1 MRTVSQ
7 AQQGLDIWGSFTPHQ
22 QINSSS
28 WRELFGAGKLLETFG
43 PILSGTVVPIYLD
56 SQVAVVALGGTIPTY
71 PNKVFGGSKTLE
83 LQDLVS
89 WIHDSAEYFHH
100 ALNLDTSTYPRVMCS
115 HLG

>member
-1 MRTVSQ
+1 M
-7 AQQGLDIWGSFTPHQ
+7 
-22 QINSSS
+22 
-28 WRELFGAGKLLETFG
+28 
-43 PILSGTVVPIYLD
+43 
-56 SQVAVVALGGTIPTY
+56 AVVALGGTIPTY

-100 ALNLDTSTYPRVMCS
+100 VLNLDTSTYPRVMCS